1 MLKSPFK
8 TFGTNGFWKV
18 MATAL
23 LLCTIGCEKNTVQP
37 KEEVET
43 PTTPEEPNVINPN
56 PLVLEESFTVMP
68 FNLRNPTNSDPFTQ
82 LQRMSKLTTLM
93 NDNEVDILGVQ
104 ELANNDVEEYVNSA
118 MDQAG
123 YAVYK
128 TGAANG
134 SPKSI
139 FYKKSRFTLVNAGHL
154 IKEFVAG
161 TVISSAKWVI

>member
-8 TFGTNGFWKV
+8 TFGTNGLWKV

-56 PLVLEESFTVMP
+56 PLVLEESFTVMS

-93 NDNEVDILGVQ
+93 NDNEVYR
-104 ELANNDVEEYVNSA
+104 NWRTTMWRS
-118 MDQAG
+118 M
-123 YAVYK
+123 
-128 TGAANG
+128 
-134 SPKSI
+134 
-139 FYKKSRFTLVNAGHL
+139 
-154 IKEFVAG
+154 
-161 TVISSAKWVI
+161 